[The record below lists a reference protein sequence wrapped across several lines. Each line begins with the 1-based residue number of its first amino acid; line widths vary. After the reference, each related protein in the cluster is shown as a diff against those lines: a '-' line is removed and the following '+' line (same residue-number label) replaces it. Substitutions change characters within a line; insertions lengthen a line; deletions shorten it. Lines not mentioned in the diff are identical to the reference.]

1 MPSPAMHPRP
11 LPETRKKPPMILA
24 ETLITFSAMI
34 TTACIAVGIF
44 EHDWITAAV
53 GLTGLLINVILW
65 KYTHPTNPP
74 RKKHHERF

>member
-1 MPSPAMHPRP
+1 
-11 LPETRKKPPMILA
+11 MILA

-65 KYTHPTNPP
+65 KYTHPTD
-74 RKKHHERF
+74 